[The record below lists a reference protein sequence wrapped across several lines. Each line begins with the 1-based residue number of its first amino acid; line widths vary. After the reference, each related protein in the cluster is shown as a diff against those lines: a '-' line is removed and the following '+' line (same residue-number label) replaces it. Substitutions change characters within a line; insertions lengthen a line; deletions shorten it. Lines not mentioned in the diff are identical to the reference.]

1 MMTTW
6 SQCVLL
12 VVEGLS
18 GRPTLNS
25 VESTCS
31 QEELSSS
38 LLRQLM
44 VLLRL
49 LWMIHFSFSWLCSV
63 ASLFCCFVVLLL
75 RCSVA
80 SLFCCHNSACSSSR
94 WKRSSN
100 QQWKESE
107 HTDVNEMM
115 TTASQIRNPTTTTT
129 MTQTDVDETEDHVDD
144 D

>member
-49 LWMIHFSFSWLCSV
+49 LWMIHLSFSWLRSV
-63 ASLFCCFVVLLL
+63 AL
-75 RCSVA
+75 
-80 SLFCCHNSACSSSR
+80 LFCCHNSACSSSR
-94 WKRSSN
+94 WKRSTTIEGIRTHRCQRNDDNGITNQESN
-100 QQWKESE
+100 QPNQCP
-107 HTDVNEMM
+107 HTH
-115 TTASQIRNPTTTTT
+115 TQPTR
-129 MTQTDVDETEDHVDD
+129 QSKDSIIIPNNRPSP
-144 D
+144 

>member
-25 VESTCS
+25 VESTRS

-38 LLRQLM
+38 LLRQLT
-44 VLLRL
+44 VLLWL

-75 RCSVA
+75 RCSVVTI
-80 SLFCCHNSACSSSR
+80 LRVRHR
-94 WKRSSN
+94 GGKD
-100 QQWKESE
+100 
-107 HTDVNEMM
+107 H
-115 TTASQIRNPTTTTT
+115 QINNGRNPNTLMSTK
-129 MTQTDVDETEDHVDD
+129 
-144 D
+144 